1 MPNVGASM
9 RFFLAKWLTVNV
21 GIRDYVF
28 YDKFEPVDRS
38 PTMNATADQAKSNS
52 DGALINN
59 VMFQFGVSF
68 WLPTSF
74 EYTTFR

>member
-1 MPNVGASM
+1 MPNIGISM
-9 RFFLAKWLTVNV
+9 RFFLAKWLTFNI

-28 YDKFEPVDRS
+28 YDHFEPTDRS
-38 PTMNATADQAKSNS
+38 AMSNASSADAAAHA
-52 DGALINN
+52 DGSLINN
-59 VMFQFGVSF
+59 VMFQIGISF